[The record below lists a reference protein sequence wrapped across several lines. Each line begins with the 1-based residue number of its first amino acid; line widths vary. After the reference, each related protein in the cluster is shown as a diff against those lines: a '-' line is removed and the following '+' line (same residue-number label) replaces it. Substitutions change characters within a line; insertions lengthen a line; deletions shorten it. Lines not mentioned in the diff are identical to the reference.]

1 MEIIEIPV
9 EEEVKQSYI
18 DYAMSVIV
26 GRAIPDVR
34 DGLKP
39 VQRRIL
45 YAMYDMGLL
54 PDKNFVKSARIVG
67 TVLGYFHPHGDQAV
81 YEALVRMAQ
90 GFVMNYPLI
99 VGQGNF
105 GSIDGDPPAAM
116 RYTEAKLSKYALLML
131 EDIDKDTV
139 DFLPN
144 FDGSALEPQVLPSK
158 FPNLLC
164 NGTSGIAVGLATS
177 VPPHNLKE
185 VAKALI
191 LVAQN
196 PDVETEQI
204 MEHLKGPDFPTGGI
218 IENYQELIE
227 FYKKGKGQARIR
239 AKAHIEKVSGGREQI
254 VITEIPYQVNKSE
267 LIKRMAELVKE
278 GRLKEISDIRD
289 ESDKEGL
296 RIVVELKREAKGSEV
311 LEKLYR
317 YTQLRK
323 NFPINFVVLIDGEPR
338 QVGIKVLLQE
348 FIRHRLEVIYRR
360 SKYYLKK
367 AEERLHIVN
376 GLMIALS
383 NLDQVIQDIRTSK
396 DGAEAKEKLMR
407 NYSLTEVQANAVLEL
422 RLHRLTSLERKKLE
436 EEEKELREKIAYY
449 RKLVESE
456 EDRVKLFIEET
467 SKLAESFPAIRR
479 TFVEGVGQESKT
491 GSITVVIFSDGR
503 VLPLEDIESGEV
515 IDVLEVPFD
524 DGLFMVSNRGRVYW
538 IAGVHALQGSK
549 VSFKEPEERVIG
561 AFIRSQAMDRLLVAT
576 SKGYIKKIPLV
587 DFEYKAQGISVIKL
601 TDDQGEVVRLIQSP
615 EEGEIL
621 LLTKAGKVLRF
632 PILEVSPATVG
643 SKGVAGIKVEK
654 GDQVVGLRVI
664 KDEDFLLLITDRGRI
679 EKMEASNIPTKSRAS
694 KGVGVLALR
703 KEELVDVI
711 PIKKEEE
718 IEIMLVTAE
727 GSVFYDRLK
736 DEEIPT
742 GKFTQRWSIEGDR
755 IVKVVIKK
763 GGFVQ

>member
-422 RLHRLTSLERKKLE
+422 RLQRLTSLERKKLE

-449 RKLVESE
+449 RRLVESE

-601 TDDQGEVVRLIQSP
+601 TEDQGEVVRLIQSP

>member
-1 MEIIEIPV
+1 MEIIDIPI

-90 GFVMNYPLI
+90 DFVMNYPLI

-139 DFLPN
+139 DFVPN

-177 VPPHNLKE
+177 IPPHNLKE

-204 MEHLKGPDFPTGGI
+204 MEYLKGPDFPTGGI
-218 IENYQELIE
+218 VENYQELIE
-227 FYKKGKGQARIR
+227 FYKRGKGQVRIR

-317 YTQLRK
+317 YTQLRR

-396 DGAEAKEKLMR
+396 DGVEAKEKLMK

-422 RLHRLTSLERKKLE
+422 RLQRLTSLERKKLE

-456 EDRVKLFIEET
+456 EERVKLFIEET
-467 SKLAESFPAIRR
+467 SKLAESFPTIRR

-503 VLPLEDIESGEV
+503 VLPLENIKSGEV
-515 IDVLEVPFD
+515 INVLEVPFD
-524 DGLFMVSNRGRVYW
+524 DGLFMVSNRGKVYW
-538 IAGVHALQGSK
+538 IAGVQALQGSR

-561 AFIRSQAMDRLLVAT
+561 AFVRSQAMDRLLLAT

-615 EEGEIL
+615 EEGEVL
-621 LLTKAGKVLRF
+621 FFTKEGKVLRF
-632 PILEVSPATVG
+632 PILEVSPTTVG
-643 SKGVAGIKVEK
+643 SKGVAGIKVER
-654 GDQVVGLRVI
+654 DDEVVGLRVI
-664 KDEDFLLLITDRGRI
+664 RDEDFLLLITDKGRI
-679 EKMEASNIPTKSRAS
+679 KKIEASRIPTKSRAS
-694 KGVGVLALR
+694 KGVGVLVLI

-711 PIKKEEE
+711 PVKKEEE

-736 DEEIPT
+736 EEEIPT
-742 GKFTQRWSIEGDR
+742 GKFTRRWGIEGDR
-755 IVKVVIKK
+755 LVKVVIKK
-763 GGFVQ
+763 RL

>member
-422 RLHRLTSLERKKLE
+422 RLQRLTSLERKKLE

-643 SKGVAGIKVEK
+643 SKGVAGIKVERD
-654 GDQVVGLRVI
+654 DQVVGLRVI

-703 KEELVDVI
+703 KEELVDVV